1 MTPPAV
7 SAPPRP
13 AAHPA
18 GAPAPGQAVRARAP
32 FTRRRPERPPL
43 FTGRTLGIS
52 LALHAL
58 LAVAVLLLPDRADRT
73 PAFTTGEDER
83 MPELVEYLDVGAW
96 GSMATPGELPPASA
110 GAAVSAAAVIGAGA
124 ADSALA
130 RLPNPVAFPN
140 GVPSGIPLALPGAPG
155 AGGGAVGGSAPG
167 AAGGQA
173 AGAGQETGAGR
184 RGLSPE
190 YGDPRL
196 AVTPQAIPERKLNDE
211 ERYLRHFESR
221 INGLNDSIAREA
233 AYQRGLQDWTFRD
246 AQGRRWGID
255 NGRAVIGG
263 RSVPLPGGSSGSGTR
278 PGGFPAPRD
287 REEEQRT
294 ERDQRREM
302 DRQEEDVSRE
312 RHLRE
317 RARATREREN
327 ERRRQQREGQ
337 TTP

>member
-18 GAPAPGQAVRARAP
+18 GAPAPGPAVRARAP

-52 LALHAL
+52 LVLHAL
-58 LAVAVLLLPDRADRT
+58 LAIAVLLLPERADRT

-83 MPELVEYLDVGAW
+83 TLEVVEYLDVGAW

-110 GAAVSAAAVIGAGA
+110 GAAVSADAVIGAGA
-124 ADSALA
+124 AGSALA

-140 GVPSGIPLALPGAPG
+140 GVPSGIPRALPGAAG
-155 AGGGAVGGSAPG
+155 AGGGTLGGAAPG
-167 AAGGQA
+167 VAGGQA
-173 AGAGQETGAGR
+173 GGAGQGTGAGR

-196 AVTPQAIPERKLNDE
+196 AVTPQAIPERKLNEE
-211 ERYLRHFESR
+211 ERYRRHLESR
-221 INGLNDSIAREA
+221 IDGLNDSIAGEA

-246 AQGRRWGID
+246 AQGRRWGVD

-263 RSVPLPGGSSGSGTR
+263 RSVTLPR
-278 PGGFPAPRD
+278 PASPPRD
-287 REEEQRT
+287 RDEEQRT

-302 DRQEEDVSRE
+302 DRQEEDVSRA

-317 RARATREREN
+317 RARAIREREN
-327 ERRRQQREGQ
+327 ERRRQQGEGQ
-337 TTP
+337 STP

>member
-18 GAPAPGQAVRARAP
+18 GAPAPGPAVRARAP

-52 LALHAL
+52 LVLHAL
-58 LAVAVLLLPDRADRT
+58 LAIAVLLLPERADRT

-83 MPELVEYLDVGAW
+83 TLEVVEYLDVGAW

-110 GAAVSAAAVIGAGA
+110 GAAVSADAVIGAGA

-140 GVPSGIPLALPGAPG
+140 GVPSGIPRALPGAPG
-155 AGGGAVGGSAPG
+155 AGGGTFGGSAPG
-167 AAGGQA
+167 VAGGQA
-173 AGAGQETGAGR
+173 GGAGQGTGAGR

-196 AVTPQAIPERKLNDE
+196 AVTPQAIPERTLTNE
-211 ERYLRHFESR
+211 ERYRRHLESR
-221 INGLNDSIAREA
+221 INELNDSIADEA

-246 AQGRRWGID
+246 AQGRRWGVD

-263 RSVPLPGGSSGSGTR
+263 RSVTLPR
-278 PGGFPAPRD
+278 PASPPRD
-287 REEEQRT
+287 RDEEQRT

-317 RARATREREN
+317 RGRAIREREN

>member
-52 LALHAL
+52 LVLHAL
-58 LAVAVLLLPDRADRT
+58 LAVAVLLLPEREDRT
-73 PAFTTGEDER
+73 PAFTTGEEER
-83 MPELVEYLDVGAW
+83 TLELVEYLDVGAW

-110 GAAVSAAAVIGAGA
+110 GGAVSAEAVIGAGA

-140 GVPSGIPLALPGAPG
+140 GVRSGIPRALPGAPG
-155 AGGGAVGGSAPG
+155 AGGGAVGGSIPG

-173 AGAGQETGAGR
+173 GGAGQGTGAGR

-211 ERYLRHFESR
+211 ERYRRHLESR
-221 INGLNDSIAREA
+221 INGLNDSIAGEA
-233 AYQRGLQDWTFRD
+233 AYQRSLLDWTFRD
-246 AQGRRWGID
+246 AQGRRWGLD

-263 RSVPLPGGSSGSGTR
+263 RSVPLPRG
-278 PGGFPAPRD
+278 PPPPRD

-317 RARATREREN
+317 RGRAIREREN

>member
-52 LALHAL
+52 LVLHAL
-58 LAVAVLLLPDRADRT
+58 LAVAVLLLPERADRT
-73 PAFTTGEDER
+73 PAFTIGEEER
-83 MPELVEYLDVGAW
+83 TPELVEYLDVGAW

-110 GAAVSAAAVIGAGA
+110 GAEVSANAVIGAGA

-130 RLPNPVAFPN
+130 RLPSPVAFPN
-140 GVPSGIPLALPGAPG
+140 GVPSGIPRALPGAPG
-155 AGGGAVGGSAPG
+155 AGGGTVGGSAPG
-167 AAGGQA
+167 AAAGQTG
-173 AGAGQETGAGR
+173 GAGQGTGAGR

-196 AVTPQAIPERKLNDE
+196 AVTPQAIPERKLNEE
-211 ERYLRHFESR
+211 ERYRRHLDSR
-221 INGLNDSIAREA
+221 INGLNDSIAGEA
-233 AYQRGLQDWTFRD
+233 AYQRSLLDWTFRD
-246 AQGRRWGID
+246 AQGRRWGLD

-263 RSVPLPGGSSGSGTR
+263 RSVPLPRG
-278 PGGFPAPRD
+278 PPAPRD
-287 REEEQRT
+287 REEEPRT

-317 RARATREREN
+317 RGRAIREREN

>member
-18 GAPAPGQAVRARAP
+18 GAPAPGPAVRARAP

-52 LALHAL
+52 LVLHAL
-58 LAVAVLLLPDRADRT
+58 LAVGVLLLPERGDRT
-73 PAFTTGEDER
+73 PAFTTGEEER
-83 MPELVEYLDVGAW
+83 TLELVEYLDVGAW

-110 GAAVSAAAVIGAGA
+110 GAAVSADAVIGAGA

-140 GVPSGIPLALPGAPG
+140 AVPSGIPRALPGTAG
-155 AGGGAVGGSAPG
+155 AGGGTVGGSAPG
-167 AAGGQA
+167 STGGQTG
-173 AGAGQETGAGR
+173 GAGQGTGAGR

-196 AVTPQAIPERKLNDE
+196 AVTPQAIPERKLTDE
-211 ERYLRHFESR
+211 ERYRRHLESR
-221 INGLNDSIAREA
+221 INGLNDSIAGEA
-233 AYQRGLQDWTFRD
+233 AYQRGLLDWTFRD

-263 RSVPLPGGSSGSGTR
+263 RSVPLPR
-278 PGGFPAPRD
+278 PASPPRD
-287 REEEQRT
+287 RDEEQRT

-317 RARATREREN
+317 RGRAIREREN

>member
-1 MTPPAV
+1 V
-7 SAPPRP
+7 
-13 AAHPA
+13 
-18 GAPAPGQAVRARAP
+18 RAP
-32 FTRRRPERPPL
+32 FTRRRPERSPL

-52 LALHAL
+52 VVLHAL
-58 LAVAVLLLPDRADRT
+58 LAVAVLLLPEREDRT
-73 PAFTTGEDER
+73 PAFTTGEEER
-83 MPELVEYLDVGAW
+83 TLELVEYLDVGEW

-110 GAAVSAAAVIGAGA
+110 GAAVSADAVIGAGA

-140 GVPSGIPLALPGAPG
+140 GVPSGIPRALPGAPG
-155 AGGGAVGGSAPG
+155 AGGGTVGGSAPG
-167 AAGGQA
+167 AAAGQA
-173 AGAGQETGAGR
+173 GGAGQGTGAGR

-196 AVTPQAIPERKLNDE
+196 AVTPQAIPERKLNEE
-211 ERYLRHFESR
+211 ERYRRHLESR
-221 INGLNDSIAREA
+221 INGLNDSIADEA
-233 AYQRGLQDWTFRD
+233 AYQRSLLDWTFRD
-246 AQGRRWGID
+246 AKGRRWGLD

-263 RSVPLPGGSSGSGTR
+263 RSVPLPRG
-278 PGGFPAPRD
+278 PPPPRD

-317 RARATREREN
+317 RGRAIREREN